1 MIYNPHP
8 MRLVYPNQRT
18 LGKKGRIV
26 QKTKGTF
33 LSRFRKIFFPTKK
46 KKKY

>member
-1 MIYNPHP
+1 

-18 LGKKGRIV
+18 PGKKSQIA
-26 QKTKGTF
+26 QKAGGTF

-46 KKKY
+46 KNRY